1 MSKSV
6 STITRIGQIDFS
18 NCLPVNL
25 PISQGKVDI
34 ELQAQFHPDNPARLN
49 EMLGRGELDISA
61 VSSFFYLQ
69 NRERQGLTLL
79 PGLSIASRGDVGSV
93 LFFHSESLELLPD
106 RPVAVP
112 DTSLTSINLLKL
124 MIHESTGKMPELL
137 VLSQVE
143 LDGLIESD
151 RLRAGGQDF
160 AGILLIGDHALKA
173 DESLGSRLARTDLGR
188 WWWDRTGLPMV
199 FGLWAGRSAFVSANE
214 YSFQLTARALNLA
227 CKAGLSD
234 CFEAVLEAAG
244 RKTGLDRERLRH
256 YYTGEL
262 NYQLSDEH
270 IAGLELFR
278 TMLKDNELLK

>member
-34 ELQAQFHPDNPARLN
+34 ELEAEFHPDNPARLN

-61 VSSFFYLQ
+61 VSSYFYLQ

-79 PGLSIASRGDVGSV
+79 PGLSIASLGDVGSV
-93 LFFHSESLELLPD
+93 LFFHEESLESLPD
-106 RPVAVP
+106 KPVAVP
-112 DTSLTSINLLKL
+112 DTSLTSINLLRL
-124 MIHESTGKMPELL
+124 MIYKSTGKMPELL
-137 VLSQVE
+137 VLSPVE
-143 LDGLIESD
+143 LDELIESD
-151 RLRAGGQDF
+151 GLRAAGRDF
-160 AGILLIGDHALKA
+160 AGILLIGDHALRA
-173 DESLGSRLARTDLGR
+173 DQSLGARLARTDLGR

-199 FGLWAGRSAFVSANE
+199 FGLWVGRSAFVSANKDCFD
-214 YSFQLTARALNLA
+214 STARALNSA

-244 RKTGLDRERLRH
+244 RKTGLSRERLRH

-262 NYQLSDEH
+262 NYQLSDDH
-270 IAGLELFR
+270 IKGLELFR
-278 TMLKDNELLK
+278 SMLSENELLK